1 MPPKND
7 PAHRHSKP
15 APIRRKSKP
24 KFEVP
29 VEAGSPAAPVGWVYR
44 TDEVTTPPPAAA
56 RPKAQEPRKTNPFL
70 AAGMGLFFAGAATV
84 GIVSLVALGLA
95 AGPMGFAKGLLARNN
110 SR

>member
-15 APIRRKSKP
+15 APHIRRKSKP

-44 TDEVTTPPPAAA
+44 TDDVATPPPPAAQRKA
-56 RPKAQEPRKTNPFL
+56 HGSPKSNPFL

-95 AGPMGFAKGLLARNN
+95 AGPLGFAKGLLAR
-110 SR
+110 R